1 MTQPYSNTFCARESY
16 RVNVEVDDVSVQVLG
31 ACVV

>member
-1 MTQPYSNTFCARESY
+1 MTQPHNNTFCARESY
-16 RVNVEVDDVSVQVLG
+16 RVNVEVVDVSVPVLG